1 MAAPSLSF
9 IYNTGADTVYS
20 GTGGADG
27 DWRVIDVAG
36 VPDLKIFTGGGIQ
49 GTLPVPTTA
58 AGSRDATVR
67 PSTGSYVVP
76 QIYIEDTSGGIMY
89 HVPLAS
95 GNPNTNRYVFGVY
108 VDGTI
113 TSDLYLEYW
122 DDNTFSSTDSPVLS
136 GTVSN
141 SNVSMVNAIRTTH
154 AAPPGSW
161 YGGTATHD
169 GKSYDSASYLKG
181 FNDKLRLMGEDS
193 VVNEAVYFNMY
204 LRIPYDTELFHETP
218 VEAYRYLYS

>member
-1 MAAPSLSF
+1 MAAPTLSF
-9 IYNTGADTVYS
+9 IYNTGADTAYS
-20 GTGGADG
+20 GTGAAWG
-27 DWRVIDVAG
+27 DWKIIDVTG
-36 VPDLKIFTGGGIQ
+36 VPDEKIFTGGGIQ
-49 GTLPVPTTA
+49 GTLPTPTTT

-67 PSTGSYVVP
+67 PSSGTYVVP
-76 QIYIEDTSGGIMY
+76 QIYIEDNSGGIMY

-122 DDNTFSSTDSPVLS
+122 DDDTFTTTDLPVIS
-136 GTVSN
+136 GSVSYPY
-141 SNVSMVNAIRTTH
+141 SMINAIRTTH

-161 YGGTATHD
+161 NGGTAIHD
-169 GKSYDSASYLKG
+169 GKSFASAAYLKG
-181 FNDKLRLMGEDS
+181 FNNKLRLMGEDS
-193 VVNEAVYFNMY
+193 VANEPVYFNMY
-204 LRIPYDTELFHETP
+204 VRIPYDCPLFHNTP

>member
-1 MAAPSLSF
+1 MAAPTLSF
-9 IYNTGADTVYS
+9 IYNTGADTAYS
-20 GTGGADG
+20 GTGAPWG

-36 VPDLKIFTGGGIQ
+36 VPDLKVFTGGGIQ
-49 GTLPVPTTA
+49 GTLPVPTTT

-67 PSTGSYVVP
+67 PSTGTYVAP

-108 VDGTI
+108 VDGTM

-122 DDNTFSSTDSPVLS
+122 DDNTFTTTDLTVIS
-136 GTVSN
+136 GSVAYPN
-141 SNVSMVNAIRTTH
+141 SMINAIRTTH

-161 YGGTATHD
+161 SGGTATHD
-169 GKSYDSASYLKG
+169 GKSYDSAAYLRG
-181 FNDKLRLMGEDS
+181 FNSKLRLMGEDG
-193 VVNEAVYFNMY
+193 VANEPVYFNMY
-204 LRIPYDTELFHETP
+204 VRIPYDCPLFHNTP